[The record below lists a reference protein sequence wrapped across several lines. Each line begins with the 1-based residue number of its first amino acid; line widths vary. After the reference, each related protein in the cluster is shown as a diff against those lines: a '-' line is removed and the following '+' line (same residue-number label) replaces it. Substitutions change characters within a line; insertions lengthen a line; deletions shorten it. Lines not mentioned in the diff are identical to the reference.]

1 MFLFTL
7 NSNSTQYIHISNEII
22 LKSFSG
28 RKSLKKIIVELRE
41 LCNEKI
47 KIENERISK
56 WLKFLSNNLIQAIDT
71 TAKEQNQQLEN
82 YDSELYDCEDMN
94 KLYYTAEIFHL
105 LGFTAS
111 LERLTKDDKF
121 SISINRIIIY
131 KNYKEEI

>member
-7 NSNSTQYIHISNEII
+7 NSNSTQYIHISDEII

-94 KLYYTAEIFHL
+94 KLYYAAEIFHL

-131 KNYKEEI
+131 KNYKEEV